1 MTNPVSMLVIS
12 RDAVLV
18 GELDAS
24 RQPRDGLSVQ
34 AELGSLSQLNGQ
46 AIRMATGKDL
56 IVVQTDG
63 RDPEELAA
71 IRTLTGAVSETAE
84 VVALADGSASLS
96 DVLALN
102 QAGIGRVLPVPAS
115 AEELLDELDRL
126 GPARRQRRLT
136 LKPVETHRGQ
146 IIATVPARGGIGGTT
161 LSVNLAERLAA
172 PRGRGKNA
180 TRARVALI
188 DLDLQFGSVGSML
201 DLAESDAIARL
212 ASEGTE
218 PDDTLLRQSMLD
230 HDSGL
235 RVLPAP
241 VTFVP
246 PDALRAEQVAAM
258 LDSLRADYDYIVI
271 DLPHT
276 VVGWMEPVVAR
287 ADALLL
293 LMDTAVPSV
302 RQARRLIDL
311 LSADRLTVPVKVIV
325 NRERKPLFGSAT
337 RREAEKALERKVWA
351 WLPPD
356 PKHARAAIDQGRPL
370 HAVGGP
376 LASAVAKMAAL
387 LQSELAAAAA
397 SERT

>member
-12 RDAVLV
+12 RDAALV
-18 GELDAS
+18 
-24 RQPRDGLSVQ
+24 RDIDRSGQTREGLSVR
-34 AELGSLSQLNGQ
+34 AELGSLTQLNGH
-46 AIRMATGKDL
+46 AIRMATGQDM

-71 IRTLTGAVSETAE
+71 IRTLTDAVSPAAE

-96 DVLALN
+96 EVLALN
-102 QAGIGRVLPVPAS
+102 QAGVGRILPVPAS
-115 AEELLDELDRL
+115 AEELLDEIGRL
-126 GPARRQRRLT
+126 GQPRRQRRLT
-136 LKPVETHRGQ
+136 LKPVEARRGL

-172 PRGRGKNA
+172 PKGRGKSA
-180 TRARVALI
+180 SRPRVALV

-212 ASEGTE
+212 AGEGTE
-218 PDDTLLRQSMLD
+218 PDETLLRQSMLD

-246 PDALRAEQVAAM
+246 PDALRPEQVAAI
-258 LDSLRADYDYIVI
+258 LDTLRSEFDYIVV

-276 VVGWMEPVVAR
+276 VVGWMESVVAR

-293 LMDTAVPSV
+293 LIDTAVPSV

-311 LSADRLTVPVKVIV
+311 LSADRMTVPVKVIV
-325 NRERKPLFGSAT
+325 NRERKSLFGSAT

-356 PKHARAAIDQGRPL
+356 PRHARAAIDQGRPL
-370 HAVGGP
+370 HSVGGP
-376 LASAVAKMAAL
+376 LARSIAK
-387 LQSELAAAAA
+387 LAASLEKDLAPSAA